1 MNKKIGMFILWIG
14 LSVIS
19 GVAIW
24 LLGEYELGLG
34 EAIAGGL
41 IAIFIEKS
49 WNAVQDLLD
58 STNWKTSQRM
68 LKRGGYI
75 KNDTIIRISFAYLY
89 RIKIADKYLL
99 VPNARNTGKYQPVGG
114 VYKLKGNEKLELK
127 RRFQVKDDNKIL
139 IDESSRDDYRM
150 RIENRYLRSF
160 VRRFDR
166 SADRERVDN
175 IGREFREELVGTGI
189 LNWSQIQ
196 YRFCGRHMTELKFG
210 DHFQIYELMLA
221 DIVELMPTAEQEKD
235 LKNLMNGPSEMY
247 RFATADEI
255 SSLGIDTKSGN
266 LVESIGE
273 HTKMILEESEGKLMK
288 AKGIGET
295 YAISLNDQH

>member
-1 MNKKIGMFILWIG
+1 MKEKIGMFILWIA

-24 LLGEYELGLG
+24 LLGGYELGFG

-49 WNAVQDLLD
+49 WSAAQDLLD

-160 VRRFDR
+160 IRRFDR

-175 IGREFREELVGTGI
+175 IGREFREELVETGI

-221 DIVELMPTAEQEKD
+221 DIVELMPTSEQEKD
-235 LKNLMNGPSEMY
+235 LRNLMNEPSEMY
-247 RFATADEI
+247 RFAAADEI

-288 AKGIGET
+288 AKGIGEVYT
-295 YAISLNDQH
+295 ITLSY